1 LDAINAMLITLD
13 GLLAGSSWFPFLLLF
28 TGLFFTLYLK
38 FPQVRYFRHA
48 IKVARGQYDRE
59 GAPGDATHFQALST
73 ALAGTVG
80 TGNIGG
86 VAFALF
92 LGGPAALFWMW
103 MTAFLGMTT
112 KFVEVTLSHKYRV
125 KTADGTMAG
134 GPMYYMEYALK
145 SRWLAIL
152 FAVAAVVTSF
162 GIGNFPQI
170 NSIAAGLEGSFDISP
185 LISGAVLTVI
195 LALVVVGG
203 IHRIAQV
210 ASKLVPLMSFIYI
223 AGALAVII
231 PNFGNVGPAIVA
243 IFADVFTGT
252 AATGGF
258 LGASIAYAFNRGVNR
273 GLFSNEAGLGSSSIA
288 HSAARTDEPADEG
301 MVALLEPFIDTIVIC
316 SLTGLVILSSGV
328 WTQKHQNEFARAD
341 LQILQ
346 GVYSDQNPAE
356 REQLFLH
363 LNGDESSV
371 AVYSGNLQVSDGRLQ
386 NAGDVTIL
394 HARSVAEDVVFSR
407 EGAPASG
414 TFTVTQGR
422 LDDLALQLQGRS
434 LLHSV
439 PLTSKAFA
447 MGWFG
452 NAGEYIVSI
461 GLLLFAFTTAIAWSY
476 YGDRAITYLFG
487 PAAVLPYR
495 LVYIAGF
502 FLAAQADTTLIWN
515 LSAVTLFFMA
525 MPNLVGILL
534 LHKDMKNT
542 VDSYWNRIK
551 ETR

>member
-1 LDAINAMLITLD
+1 MLISLD
-13 GLLAGSSWFPFLLLF
+13 GLLAGSSWFPYLLLF

-48 IKVARGQYDRE
+48 IKVARGQYDKE

-125 KTADGTMAG
+125 KTADGSMAG
-134 GPMYYMEYALK
+134 GPMYYMEFALK

-170 NSIAAGLEGSFDISP
+170 NSIASGLKGSFDISP
-185 LISGAVLTVI
+185 LVSGAVLTVI

-210 ASKLVPLMSFIYI
+210 ASRLVPLMSFIYI
-223 AGALAVII
+223 VGALAVII
-231 PNFGNVGPAIVA
+231 PNFGNVGPAFVA

-316 SLTGLVILSSGV
+316 TLTGLVILSSGV
-328 WTQKHQNEFARAD
+328 WTQKHQNDFARAD
-341 LQILQ
+341 LQILA
-346 GVYSDQNPAE
+346 GAYSDQILAD

-363 LNGDESSV
+363 LNGDDSRVS
-371 AVYSGNLQVSDGRLQ
+371 AFSGELQVLEGRLQ
-386 NAGDVTIL
+386 NEADVTIL
-394 HARSVAEDVVFSR
+394 HARSVAENVVFSLG
-407 EGAPASG
+407 GAPATG
-414 TFTVTQGR
+414 AFTVTQGR

-447 MGWFG
+447 TGWFG
-452 NAGEYIVSI
+452 ESGQHIVSI

-476 YGDRAITYLFG
+476 YGDRAVTYLFG

-495 LVYIAGF
+495 LVYITGF
-502 FLAAQADTTLIWN
+502 FLAARADTTLIWN

-542 VDSYWNRIK
+542 VDSYWKRIK
-551 ETR
+551 DSR

>member
-1 LDAINAMLITLD
+1 MDAINAMLISLD
-13 GLLAGSSWFPFLLLF
+13 GLLAGSAWFPYLLLF

-48 IKVARGQYDRE
+48 IKVARGQYDRD
-59 GAPGDATHFQALST
+59 GAPGDASHFQARST

-145 SRWLAIL
+145 ARWLAIL

-185 LISGAVLTVI
+185 LVSGGVLTVI

-316 SLTGLVILSSGV
+316 TLTGLVILSSGV
-328 WTQKHQNEFARAD
+328 WTQKHQNEFSRAD

-363 LNGDESSV
+363 LNGGESSV
-371 AVYSGNLQVSDGRLQ
+371 AAYSGNLQVSDGRLQ
-386 NAGDVTIL
+386 NAGDVTLL

-422 LDDLALQLQGRS
+422 LDDLSLQLQGRS

-447 MGWFG
+447 TGWFG

-534 LHKDMKNT
+534 LRKDMKNT
-542 VDSYWNRIK
+542 VDGYWSRIK

>member
-1 LDAINAMLITLD
+1 MDAINAMLISLD
-13 GLLAGSSWFPFLLLF
+13 GLLAGSAWFPYLLLF

-59 GAPGDATHFQALST
+59 GAPGDASHFQALST

-145 SRWLAIL
+145 ARWLAIL

-185 LISGAVLTVI
+185 LVSGGVLTVI

-316 SLTGLVILSSGV
+316 TLTGLVILSSGV
-328 WTQKHQNEFARAD
+328 WTQKHQNEFSRAD

-363 LNGDESSV
+363 LNGGESSV
-371 AVYSGNLQVSDGRLQ
+371 AAYSGNLQVSDGRLQ
-386 NAGDVTIL
+386 NAGDVTLL

-422 LDDLALQLQGRS
+422 LDDLSLQLQGRS

-447 MGWFG
+447 TGWFG

-534 LHKDMKNT
+534 LRKDMKNT
-542 VDSYWNRIK
+542 VDGYWSRIK

>member
-1 LDAINAMLITLD
+1 LDAINAMLISLD
-13 GLLAGSSWFPFLLLF
+13 GLLAGSAWFPYLLLF

-59 GAPGDATHFQALST
+59 GAPGDASHFQALST

-145 SRWLAIL
+145 ARWLAIL

-185 LISGAVLTVI
+185 LVSGGVLTVI

-316 SLTGLVILSSGV
+316 TLTGLVILSSGV
-328 WTQKHQNEFARAD
+328 WTQKHQNEFSRAD

-363 LNGDESSV
+363 LNGGESSV
-371 AVYSGNLQVSDGRLQ
+371 AAYSGNLQVSDGRLQ
-386 NAGDVTIL
+386 NAGDVTLL

-422 LDDLALQLQGRS
+422 LDDLSLQLQGRS

-447 MGWFG
+447 TGWFG

-534 LHKDMKNT
+534 LRKDMKNT
-542 VDSYWNRIK
+542 VDGYWSRIK

>member
-1 LDAINAMLITLD
+1 LDAINAMLISLD
-13 GLLAGSSWFPFLLLF
+13 GLLAGSAWFPYLLLF

-59 GAPGDATHFQALST
+59 GAPGDASHFQALST

-145 SRWLAIL
+145 ARWLAIL

-185 LISGAVLTVI
+185 LVSGGVLTVI

-316 SLTGLVILSSGV
+316 TLTGLVILSSGV
-328 WTQKHQNEFARAD
+328 WTQKHQNEFSRAD

-363 LNGDESSV
+363 LNGGESSV
-371 AVYSGNLQVSDGRLQ
+371 AAYSGNLQVSDGRLQ

-422 LDDLALQLQGRS
+422 LDDLSLQLQGRS

-447 MGWFG
+447 TGWFG

-542 VDSYWNRIK
+542 VDSYWSRIK

>member
-59 GAPGDATHFQALST
+59 GAPGDASHFQALST

-185 LISGAVLTVI
+185 LVSGAVLTVI
-195 LALVVVGG
+195 LGLVVVGG

-273 GLFSNEAGLGSSSIA
+273 GLFSNEAGLGSSAIA

-316 SLTGLVILSSGV
+316 TLTGLVILSSGV
-328 WTQKHQNEFARAD
+328 WTQKHQNEFSRAD

-371 AVYSGNLQVSDGRLQ
+371 AAYNGNLQVSDGRLQ

-407 EGAPASG
+407 EGAPADG

-447 MGWFG
+447 TGWFG

-495 LVYIAGF
+495 LLYIAGF

-534 LHKDMKNT
+534 LRKDMKNT
-542 VDSYWNRIK
+542 VDGYWSRIK

>member
-1 LDAINAMLITLD
+1 MLITLD

>member
-1 LDAINAMLITLD
+1 
-13 GLLAGSSWFPFLLLF
+13 
-28 TGLFFTLYLK
+28 
-38 FPQVRYFRHA
+38 
-48 IKVARGQYDRE
+48 
-59 GAPGDATHFQALST
+59 
-73 ALAGTVG
+73 VG

-134 GPMYYMEYALK
+134 GPMYYIEYALK
-145 SRWLAIL
+145 ARWLAIL

-185 LISGAVLTVI
+185 LVSGGVLTVI

-316 SLTGLVILSSGV
+316 TLTGLVILSSGV
-328 WTQKHQNEFARAD
+328 WTQKHQNEFSRAD

-363 LNGDESSV
+363 LNGGESSV
-371 AVYSGNLQVSDGRLQ
+371 AAYSGNLQVSDGRLQ
-386 NAGDVTIL
+386 NAGDVTLL

-422 LDDLALQLQGRS
+422 LDDLSLQLQGRS

-447 MGWFG
+447 TGWFG

-534 LHKDMKNT
+534 LRKDMKNT
-542 VDSYWNRIK
+542 VDGYWSRIK